1 MCAIFTESDDVK
13 RVIVQQDGVS
23 SLIQCGV
30 HDHYSPIIKRLAL
43 DILHLMAFNAGVAT
57 LMRKDRNFIKHLE
70 SLQNSND
77 HVVSNVA
84 VGIIFKVIKEN
95 LILGIQM
102 DEDDVDES
110 PNDPPSIVPSAPIA
124 PQRPPS
130 SLMIYP
136 PLPGRESPPP
146 YDSTQPNTS
155 QRRPSIR
162 PLSPQHHC
170 HLYRVHRQ
178 H

>member
-1 MCAIFTESDDVK
+1 MCAIFTERDDVK
-13 RVIVQQDGVS
+13 RVIVQQDGVPA
-23 SLIQCGV
+23 LIQCGV
-30 HDHYSPIIKRLAL
+30 HDHYFLIIKRLAL
-43 DILHLMAFNAGVAT
+43 DILHLMTFNTGTAT

-77 HVVSNVA
+77 HVVSDVA

-102 DEDDVDES
+102 DEDDVDEY
-110 PNDPPSIVPSAPIA
+110 PNDPPSIVLSA

-130 SLMIYP
+130 SLMIYI

-146 YDSTQPNTS
+146 YDSMQPNTS
-155 QRRPSIR
+155 QR
-162 PLSPQHHC
+162 
-170 HLYRVHRQ
+170 
-178 H
+178 